1 MASPGTRL
9 RAAVLTTVLLC
20 LASVPSQ
27 SSVQASGQDETTW
40 TFMVYMAADSE
51 PALPWEEDLNEMEAA
66 SLAEWIDVVVLA
78 DPPGDGDSVLL
89 EIVGDDGPDIVSPEI
104 DDSGEVV
111 PVAGEVDMSSP
122 YTLIDFVAFTA
133 GVYPADR
140 YALVLW
146 GHGGGWYGMC
156 ADGLSVLT
164 PGELGLA
171 LESVSDSMGR
181 RLDIVIADSCAEGV
195 LETIHEAAK
204 GADWYVGSEI
214 NVPAQG
220 LRYDLVLDAL
230 SEDDAVP
237 PGDFGARVCEIHRTT
252 LYYDSWS
259 AAMAVYDLG
268 ALEAFESDLQELSVT
283 VRGFDALY
291 GEDLMA
297 TLNRTAR
304 SDFTDW
310 YLDMGDLL
318 ERLWSS
324 DLPLRLR
331 YQALQALLSYHGL
344 VHGLALYASPHDEM
358 AGNFTGAMAY
368 APGGETVDELYWS
381 LSFSSLGWGD
391 ATALVRSYA
400 TAAENLPGP
409 QITYED
415 ADEDGRQDEAVI
427 SWDAGHDL
435 YTALVFA
442 RTPSGEQMVAS
453 LESTAP
459 EIVVNGVW
467 GDLTVSMEAWDG
479 GSVVSHHDVDMALCR
494 DVEFRVRVMEDG
506 VPVGDDVDVRI
517 VTGNSTVM
525 LGFSEGSFSGTV
537 RVPEDAAYGELV
549 SVEVVGAGGLVL
561 AQNWTYVQSLVVQV
575 EVDTVSEFLPGP
587 YIPVV
592 MFAASAALIA
602 LVLAVAY
609 AAGRAR
615 RRRRGL

>member
-1 MASPGTRL
+1 MASPRARL
-9 RAAVLTTVLLC
+9 RGAVLTIILLC

-27 SSVQASGQDETTW
+27 LSVHASGQDETTW

-66 SLAEWIDVVVLA
+66 SLAEWMNVVVLA
-78 DPPGDGDSVLL
+78 DPLGDGDSVLL
-89 EIVGDDGPDIVSPEI
+89 EIAGDDGPDIVSPEI

-111 PVAGEVDMSSP
+111 PLAGEVDMSSP

-133 GVYPADR
+133 GAYPADR

-181 RLDIVIADSCAEGV
+181 GLDIVIADSCAEGV

-204 GADWYVGSEI
+204 GAEWYVGSEI

-220 LRYDLVLDAL
+220 LRYDLVLDTL
-230 SEDDAVP
+230 SEDAEVS
-237 PGDFGARVCEIHRTT
+237 PGDFGARVCEIHRTS

-268 ALEAFESDLQELSVT
+268 ALGAFESDLHELSVA
-283 VRGFDALY
+283 VQGYDALY
-291 GEDLMA
+291 GEALMA
-297 TLNRTAR
+297 TLNETAK

-318 ERLWSS
+318 ERLASS

-344 VHGLALYASPHDEM
+344 VHGLALYASPHDAM
-358 AGNFTGAMAY
+358 AANFTGAMAY
-368 APGGETVDELYWS
+368 APGEGPADGQYWS
-381 LSFSSLGWGD
+381 LSFSSVGWGD

-400 TAAENLPGP
+400 PAAENLPGP
-409 QITYED
+409 QIAYED
-415 ADEDGRQDEAVI
+415 TDEDGRQDEAVI
-427 SWDAGHDL
+427 GWDAGHDL
-435 YTALVFA
+435 YTALVFV

-453 LESTAP
+453 LESSTP
-459 EIVVNGVW
+459 EIVVAGVW

-479 GSVVSHHDVDMALCR
+479 GSVVSHHDVDMALCG
-494 DVEFRVRVMEDG
+494 DVEVRVRVLEDG
-506 VPVGDDVDVRI
+506 VPVGDGVDVRV
-517 VTGNSTVM
+517 VTGNSTVN
-525 LGFSEGSFSGTV
+525 LSLSDGVFGGTL
-537 RVPEDAAYGELV
+537 RVPEEAAYGELV
-549 SVEVVGAGGLVL
+549 SVEVVAAGGLVL
-561 AQNWTYVQSLVVQV
+561 GQNWTYVQVPVMHV
-575 EVDTVSEFLPGP
+575 EVDKVPEYLPGP
-587 YIPVV
+587 DIPAVAL
-592 MFAASAALIA
+592 AASAALIA
-602 LVLAVAY
+602 LVLAAAY

-615 RRRRGL
+615 RRRRGA

>member
-1 MASPGTRL
+1 MASPRARL
-9 RAAVLTTVLLC
+9 RGAVLTIILLC
-20 LASVPSQ
+20 LAAAPSHL
-27 SSVQASGQDETTW
+27 SAHASGQDETTW

-51 PALPWEEDLNEMEAA
+51 PALPWDEDLNEMESA
-66 SLAEWIDVVVLA
+66 SPAEWVDVVVLA
-78 DPPGDGDSVLL
+78 DLLGDGDTMLL
-89 EIVGDDGPDIVSPEI
+89 EISHDDGPSIVSPEV
-104 DDSGEVV
+104 DDSGEVI
-111 PVAGEVDMSSP
+111 PMGGEVDMSSP
-122 YTLIDFVAFTA
+122 YTLIDFVEFSVGA
-133 GVYPADR
+133 YPADR

-156 ADGLSVLT
+156 ADGMSVLT

-171 LESVSDSMGR
+171 LESVSDSIGR

-195 LETIHEAAK
+195 LETIHEVAK

-230 SEDDAVP
+230 SEDVGVS

-259 AAMAVYDLG
+259 AAMAVYDLD
-268 ALEAFESDLQELSVT
+268 ALGAFESDLHELSVT
-283 VRGFDALY
+283 VQGYDALH
-291 GEDLMA
+291 GEELMA
-297 TLNRTAR
+297 ALNETAK
-304 SDFTDW
+304 SDFTEW

-331 YQALQALLSYHGL
+331 YQALQTLLSYDSL

-358 AGNFTGAMAY
+358 AVNFTGAMAY
-368 APGGETVDELYWS
+368 APGEGTVDEQYWS
-381 LSFSSLGWGD
+381 LSFSSVGWGN

-400 TAAENLPGP
+400 PAAENLPGP
-409 QITYED
+409 QVAYED
-415 ADEDGRQDEAVI
+415 TDEDGRQDEAVI

-435 YTALVFA
+435 YTALVFV

-453 LESTAP
+453 LESSTP
-459 EIVVNGVW
+459 EIVVAGVQ

-479 GSVVSHHDVDMALCR
+479 GSVVSHHEVDMALCG
-494 DVEFRVRVMEDG
+494 DVEVRVRVLEDG
-506 VPVGDDVDVRI
+506 VPVWDGVHVAI
-517 VTGNSTVM
+517 VTGNSTVN
-525 LGFSEGSFSGTV
+525 LSSSGGEFVGTV

-549 SVEVVGAGGLVL
+549 SVEVVDGGGQVL
-561 AQNWTYVQSLVVQV
+561 ARNWTYVQGLILQV
-575 EVDTVSEFLPGP
+575 EVETASGFLPGP
-587 YIPVV
+587 YIPVA

-602 LVLAVAY
+602 LVLAAAY

-615 RRRRGL
+615 RRRRGV

>member
-1 MASPGTRL
+1 MASPRARL
-9 RAAVLTTVLLC
+9 RGAVLTIILLC

-27 SSVQASGQDETTW
+27 LSVHASGLDETTW

-51 PALPWEEDLNEMEAA
+51 PALPWDEDLNEMEAA

-78 DPPGDGDSVLL
+78 DLLGDGDSVLL
-89 EIVGDDGPDIVSPEI
+89 EIAGDDSPDIVSPEI
-104 DDSGEVV
+104 DDSGEVI

-133 GVYPADR
+133 GMYPADR
-140 YALVLW
+140 YALVMW

-156 ADGLSVLT
+156 ADGLSILT
-164 PGELGLA
+164 PGELGFA
-171 LESVSDSMGR
+171 LESASDSIGR

-195 LETIHEAAK
+195 LETVHEAAK

-230 SEDDAVP
+230 SEDGAVS

-268 ALEAFESDLQELSVT
+268 ALGAFESDLHELSVT
-283 VRGFDALY
+283 VLGFDALY
-291 GEDLMA
+291 GEELMA
-297 TLNRTAR
+297 TLNQTAR
-304 SDFTDW
+304 SDFTEW

-324 DLPLRLR
+324 ELPLRLR
-331 YQALQALLSYHGL
+331 HQALQALLSYHGL

-358 AGNFTGAMAY
+358 AVNFTGAMAY
-368 APGGETVDELYWS
+368 APGEGTVDGQYWS

-391 ATALVRSYA
+391 ATALVRNYA
-400 TAAENLPGP
+400 PAAENLPGP

-415 ADEDGRQDEAVI
+415 VDEDGRQDEAVI

-442 RTPSGEQMVAS
+442 RTPSGEQMVAN
-453 LESTAP
+453 LESTVP
-459 EIVVNGVW
+459 EIVVTGTW
-467 GDLTVSMEAWDG
+467 GDLTVSMDAWDA
-479 GSVVSHHDVDMALCR
+479 GSVVSHHDVDMALCG
-494 DVEFRVRVMEDG
+494 DVEVRVRVLEDG
-506 VPVGDDVDVRI
+506 VPVGEEVDVRM
-517 VTGNSTVM
+517 VTGNSTVN
-525 LGFSEGSFSGTV
+525 LGFSEGAFSGTL

-549 SVEVVGAGGLVL
+549 SVEVVGVDGLVL
-561 AQNWTYVQSLVVQV
+561 GQNWTYVQGLVVQV
-575 EVDTVSEFLPGP
+575 EVDMAPEYLPGP
-587 YIPVV
+587 DAPFVLV
-592 MFAASAALIA
+592 AAAVALIA
-602 LVLAVAY
+602 LVLVAAY
-609 AAGRAR
+609 AVGSAR